1 MKAIFFLLF
10 LFNTNFAEA
19 ATVRIYPRI
28 SHNYNPIYP
37 SLLGLFLGL
46 LFFVV
51 ISSLTEVLAA
61 LSIYREKKPKAENTT
76 KKVIKDTVKEE
87 ERLAI
92 NNQKKLKRDQIK
104 KNRKEQIKK
113 MREDRLA
120 KKKRKKQSQ

>member
-10 LFNTNFAEA
+10 LFSTNFVEA
-19 ATVRIYPRI
+19 ATFRIHPRGDY
-28 SHNYNPIYP
+28 NYNSIYP

-46 LFFVV
+46 LFLLG
-51 ISSLTEVLAA
+51 ISSLTEVLAEF
-61 LSIYREKKPKAENTT
+61 SIHREKKRKAKNT
-76 KKVIKDTVKEE
+76 IKDTLKKEK
-87 ERLAI
+87 RLAI

-113 MREDRLA
+113 MREDKLA

>member
-10 LFNTNFAEA
+10 LFSTNFVEA
-19 ATVRIYPRI
+19 ATVRILPRVG
-28 SHNYNPIYP
+28 HDYNPIYP

-46 LFFVV
+46 LFLLG
-51 ISSLTEVLAA
+51 ISSLTEVLAEF
-61 LSIYREKKPKAENTT
+61 SIHREKKRKAKNT
-76 KKVIKDTVKEE
+76 IKDTLKKEK
-87 ERLAI
+87 RLAI

-113 MREDRLA
+113 MREDKLA